1 MAEMSMPAEAALNPY
16 TDSAVVRSSNL
27 SPPVPV
33 PLFPHAASPNESA
46 NAPASPNTVNA
57 FFIVPF
63 SCQSIFVRREC
74 PEFPCLTYTTADGRG
89 FVGGK

>member
-1 MAEMSMPAEAALNPY
+1 MPAEAALNPY

-27 SPPVPV
+27 SPV

-63 SCQSIFVRREC
+63 SCQ
-74 PEFPCLTYTTADGRG
+74 
-89 FVGGK
+89 

>member
-1 MAEMSMPAEAALNPY
+1 MKTKSKLKYICRQALKVTLATGMTVSMFPMRGMAAYAYHAMVLGY
-16 TDSAVVRSSNL
+16 TDD
-27 SPPVPV
+27 
-33 PLFPHAASPNESA
+33 
-46 NAPASPNTVNA
+46 TVNA

-74 PEFPCLTYTTADGRG
+74 PEFPCLTYTTTGKCG